1 MTDLATGAA
10 LGALAVILFE
20 AVIIGAALLIGRRAI
35 ERSLW
40 R

>member
-10 LGALAVILFE
+10 LGAFAVILIE
-20 AVIIGAALLIGRRAI
+20 AAVIGAALLIGRRAV